1 MRSPLLPSSFYF
13 MIVQIRRLPSSDG
26 LPLPA
31 YQTAGAA
38 GMDLHAAVHEDL
50 AIPPRAVMLVPTGL
64 EIAVPDGFEAQV
76 RPRSGLAVKDRISM
90 PNTPA
95 TIDSDYRGEIRVPL
109 INLGDEPFVVARG
122 MRIAQLV
129 VAPVVRVTWDEVAEL
144 PATGRG
150 KGGFGHS
157 GV

>member
-1 MRSPLLPSSFYF
+1 MTTLT
-13 MIVQIRRLPSSDG
+13 VQIRRLPSSGG

-38 GMDLHAAVHEDL
+38 GMDLHAAAHEDL
-50 AIPPRAVMLVPTGL
+50 VIAPRAVMLVPTGL

-76 RPRSGLAVKDRISM
+76 RPRSGLAVTHRISM

-109 INLGDEPFVVARG
+109 INLGDEPFVVTRG
-122 MRIAQLV
+122 MRIAQLI
-129 VAPVVRVTWDEVAEL
+129 VAPVVRVTWIEVAEL
-144 PATGRG
+144 PESGRG
-150 KGGFGHS
+150 NGGFGHS